1 MKLIFLIVF
10 LFSFG
15 HPSFYVHEKCYT
27 GYVFEK
33 EHFVLMSVENSEERF
48 TPSANDISLVEN
60 VLKKNIANLNIKLIN
75 QPKDFPVIHKN
86 LKKYIRQYVGFI
98 NNSNE
103 KIIWI
108 NFLWKN
114 KYTKEEISKEIINI
128 KDGGSYFWNIKIN
141 LQTGELTDFNVNGIG

>member
-1 MKLIFLIVF
+1 MKLIFLIIS

-15 HPSFYVHEKCYT
+15 HPSFYVKGKCYT
-27 GYVFEK
+27 GYVFDK
-33 EHFVLMSVENSEERF
+33 EHFVFMTVESSERRF
-48 TPSANDISLVEN
+48 TPSTNDISLVEN
-60 VLKKNIANLNIKLIN
+60 VLKENISKLNIKLIN

-114 KYTKEEISKEIINI
+114 KYKKEEISKEIINI